1 MKSVLSWM
9 GRLMKLSYLWVN
21 IFKSGKKN
29 HWGFCW
35 NWLRQNQKLK
45 IKDFMKLSSSRCN
58 RYQRYTISF
67 KTTNLSISSLYRHW
81 GVLSHP
87 ELPTF
92 VNMFCVG
99 GEQWVRCKCF
109 ELAKPGRTF
118 TIQRQDKVQFGTYWP
133 QHREQKS
140 RPLKLISGTRTW
152 ALLRLGWWINEYTCS
167 VGEKMLRVLGSRCA
181 VTVKRLRRRW
191 CQEIKLIY
199 TDHHHH

>member
-1 MKSVLSWM
+1 MK
-9 GRLMKLSYLWVN
+9 
-21 IFKSGKKN
+21 IFVEID
-29 HWGFCW
+29 WD
-35 NWLRQNQKLK
+35 R
-45 IKDFMKLSSSRCN
+45 IKSSRLWN
-58 RYQRYTISF
+58 YLHPGVTDTRGIQSRSKQLT
-67 KTTNLSISSLYRHW
+67 SLYLHYI
-81 GVLSHP
+81 GIEVFS
-87 ELPTF
+87 PTRSCQPSS
-92 VNMFCVG
+92 MFCVG

-152 ALLRLGWWINEYTCS
+152 ALLRPGWWINEYTCS

-181 VTVKRLRRRW
+181 VTVKRLWRRW